1 MFENLTDQKRTELAK
16 VKLENL
22 VGHFVYLI
30 ALHEINAI
38 VVYSKKLSE
47 QIPRSYAAN
56 AFNLFR
62 EAMHQIEIVRLCAL
76 WDKPDPDN
84 LLREPYTLSE
94 LRELHEAILGR
105 RLMRDSFNR
114 RVQPLLAPQTDGD
127 GNPVTRVAGGRPA
140 RLFAKEAP
148 PTATFGWRLPSADP
162 PAF

>member
-1 MFENLTDQKRTELAK
+1 MVALGADDLGGVTGELVEVTPDGALASGERLLYDHDAILAAATDNL
-16 VKLENL
+16 
-22 VGHFVYLI
+22 
-30 ALHEINAI
+30 
-38 VVYSKKLSE
+38 
-47 QIPRSYAAN
+47 
-56 AFNLFR
+56 R
-62 EAMHQIEIVRLCAL
+62 ERYE
-76 WDKPDPDN
+76 DKPDPDN